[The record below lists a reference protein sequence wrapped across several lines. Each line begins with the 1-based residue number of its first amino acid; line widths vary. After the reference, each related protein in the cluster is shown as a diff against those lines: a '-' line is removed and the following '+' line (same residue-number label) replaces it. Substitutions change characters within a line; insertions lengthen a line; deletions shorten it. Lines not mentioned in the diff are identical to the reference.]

1 MYPIAVLKYV
11 LKYVPIC
18 SHVFSICSSMFLSM
32 FQVCSQMCS
41 RYILKYVS
49 GMFLSMF
56 QYVIEYAPVCS
67 LSMFSDMFKR
77 YSNVPKYALKCSMV
91 CSLTL
96 NILRHKKNLFTKS
109 TFEILGCLSFLIYKN
124 LSVWSY
130 LVSLY
135 FKKLSTATDA
145 RCVWPNNPK

>member
-1 MYPIAVLKYV
+1 MFLSMFYNVLRYVSSIFNIFQCV
-11 LKYVPIC
+11 LKYVP
-18 SHVFSICSSMFLSM
+18 
-32 FQVCSQMCS
+32 
-41 RYILKYVS
+41 
-49 GMFLSMF
+49 GMILSMF
-56 QYVIEYAPVCS
+56 QYALKYVPGMFLNMFQYVPEYVLVCSQVCS

-77 YSNVPKYALKCSMV
+77 YSNVLKYVLKCSMV

-109 TFEILGCLSFLIYKN
+109 TFEILGCLSFLIYRN

-135 FKKLSTATDA
+135 FIKLSTATDA
-145 RCVWPNNPK
+145 RRVRPNNPK